1 MVISCKHDDE
11 SWWIMMN
18 HDASWWFI
26 GFGEGFN
33 HNYSRM
39 KPTVMGISWHHV
51 SKLYLDGELTSN
63 LWPCYAMLGKW
74 FNFREHRGHRRSSVC
89 WDGNKMEQTQNHQQ
103 VTVGTLP
110 ANQDDNHTRV
120 PEIVD
125 IWFLLPTCSMSTSD
139 HIFVLI
145 QQINMCL
152 NNLKLHIICMYLQ
165 HKSKI
170 WTQRKLL
177 SPKLTVRPWKISV
190 DV

>member
-89 WDGNKMEQTQNHQQ
+89 WDGKQN
-103 VTVGTLP
+103 GTNAKP
-110 ANQDDNHTRV
+110 
-120 PEIVD
+120 
-125 IWFLLPTCSMSTSD
+125 PTSHCWNTSRKSGWQSHKSSGD
-139 HIFVLI
+139 CGHMIFVA
-145 QQINMCL
+145 NMFYVNVWPYICFDPT
-152 NNLKLHIICMYLQ
+152 NKYVFKQFKAPYHLH
-165 HKSKI
+165 
-170 WTQRKLL
+170 
-177 SPKLTVRPWKISV
+177 V
-190 DV
+190 